1 MKIVWDEPKRAV
13 NIDKHKLDFADVIY
27 VDCKH
32 ALIDVIHSNRMKA
45 IGYFADDT
53 TVIVFSKLGIE
64 AISIISFR
72 QANKKEGF
80 LMTIKKTF
88 ETGCGYTKEDW
99 DAVDSSPLTDEELIR
114 LKPAKD
120 VLSSSFFKYVT
131 EERRKRGRS
140 PVESPKQAVTLRL
153 DPNVIVSTTFSF
165 LRKGRGVVFL
175 KLSSFHDNF
184 C

>member
-1 MKIVWDEPKRAV
+1 
-13 NIDKHKLDFADVIY
+13 
-27 VDCKH
+27 
-32 ALIDVIHSNRMKA
+32 
-45 IGYFADDT
+45 
-53 TVIVFSKLGIE
+53 
-64 AISIISFR
+64 
-72 QANKKEGF
+72 
-80 LMTIKKTF
+80 MTIKKTF